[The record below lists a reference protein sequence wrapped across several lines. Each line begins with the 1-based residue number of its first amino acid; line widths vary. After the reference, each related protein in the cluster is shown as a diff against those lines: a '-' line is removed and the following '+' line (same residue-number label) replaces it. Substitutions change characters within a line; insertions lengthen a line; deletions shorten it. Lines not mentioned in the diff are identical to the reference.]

1 MKKIWFDS
9 EYIYAE
15 TEDGRVMRQS
25 LLWYPALKEANEEQR
40 NDYKKGFGG
49 FHWRNLDVDIS
60 FDSFYYDDAEPTP
73 MQRFFLTH
81 KELNIDEL
89 ARRSDISPSM
99 LNQYINGLKKPTKEC
114 ESKIMSQIHSIGK
127 EYSSVRF

>member
-1 MKKIWFDS
+1 
-9 EYIYAE
+9 
-15 TEDGRVMRQS
+15 MRQS

-99 LNQYINGLKKPTKEC
+99 LNQYINGLKKPSKEC
-114 ESKIMSQIHSIGK
+114 ELKIMSQLHSIGK
-127 EYSSVRF
+127 EYSNISF